1 LRHERIPPET
11 VIPACYSIE
20 AFATA
25 YANNIW
31 PCKDMADWEK
41 TDGPPVAPPVY
52 EKRIGRPPKARK
64 KQAYEVQGRN
74 RPKLTKHGSKMHCSW
89 CKSLDHNVRTCELK
103 KAGINPSGIEEI
115 PPIVTDDH
123 GVCTMLC
130 SITLDSYPFSC

>member
-11 VIPACYSIE
+11 VIPAYYSVE

-41 TDGPPVAPPVY
+41 TDGPPVAPVVY

-64 KQAYEVQGRN
+64 N
-74 RPKLTKHGSKMHCSW
+74 KHM
-89 CKSLDHNVRTCELK
+89 RFK
-103 KAGINPSGIEEI
+103 KEMDLS
-115 PPIVTDDH
+115 
-123 GVCTMLC
+123 
-130 SITLDSYPFSC
+130 